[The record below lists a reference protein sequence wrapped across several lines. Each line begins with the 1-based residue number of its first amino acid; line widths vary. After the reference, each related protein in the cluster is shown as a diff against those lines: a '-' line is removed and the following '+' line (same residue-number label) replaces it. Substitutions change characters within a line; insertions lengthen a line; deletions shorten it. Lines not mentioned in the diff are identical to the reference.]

1 MHGNHVLC
9 TWSVTQAV
17 QALSSGEAEF
27 YAVLKGTVEAL
38 GLSAVAE
45 ELGFIFRP
53 PRVGSDSTAAK
64 GTAYRHGLG
73 KLKHLDLKYLWI
85 QEAARAK
92 RVVIVKEDT
101 ETNFGDLMTKH
112 LAEEKMI
119 KLLRGAGFEFREGRA
134 PGAPELAD
142 GAVQQRIAALR
153 IAMVLL
159 GRGRA

>member
-1 MHGNHVLC
+1 MRGNHVLC
-9 TWSVTQAV
+9 TWSVTQTV

-38 GLSAVAE
+38 RLSAVAE
-45 ELGFIFRP
+45 ELGCAFRP

-64 GTAYRHGLG
+64 GTCSRHGLG

-85 QEAARAK
+85 QEAVRAK
-92 RVVIVKEDT
+92 RVVIVKELT

-142 GAVQQRIAALR
+142 GAAQQRIAAIR

>member
-1 MHGNHVLC
+1 M
-9 TWSVTQAV
+9 
-17 QALSSGEAEF
+17 
-27 YAVLKGTVEAL
+27 LKGTVEAL

-45 ELGFIFRP
+45 ELGFVFRP

-85 QEAARAK
+85 QEAARSK

-112 LAEEKMI
+112 LAEERMT
-119 KLLRGAGFEFREGRA
+119 KLLHGAGFEFREGRA
-134 PGAPELAD
+134 PGAPEFAD
-142 GAVQQRIAALR
+142 GAVRQR

-159 GRGRA
+159 GMGRA